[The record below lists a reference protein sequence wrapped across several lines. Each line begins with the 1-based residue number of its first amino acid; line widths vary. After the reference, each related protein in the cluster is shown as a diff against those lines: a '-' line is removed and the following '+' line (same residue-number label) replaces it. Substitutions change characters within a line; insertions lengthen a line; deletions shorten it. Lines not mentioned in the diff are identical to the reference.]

1 MQVVRPFFM
10 TNKKWWTYDDEGN
23 IILTKEATK
32 EAKDSFAEFQKAME
46 KQEEEYDTIVTNMVK
61 QSKKS
66 R

>member
-1 MQVVRPFFM
+1 MRSID
-10 TNKKWWTYDDEGN
+10 DDEGN
-23 IILTKEATK
+23 IVLTKEAAK
-32 EAKDSFAEFQKAME
+32 EAKDSFAEFQKSME